1 MQAEMPKIICRTFKL
16 LNMNIIVTGASGGVG
31 RATAKILADIPGNKV
46 IVIARNGM
54 KIQALSGECNIKRQ
68 ETVVQPVQFDLATGD
83 IEQLAGQINRQFGR
97 IDVLIN
103 NAGSMLNKPVGSITS
118 SEVDEVFN
126 VNFKAPLLLTQ
137 ALLPLMNEGAH
148 VVNISSMGGVQGSV
162 KFPGL
167 SVYSASKGAL
177 VVLTE
182 CLALELA
189 EKKISVNCLAFG
201 AVQTEML
208 ARAFPGYQAPLSAEQ
223 MAEFVADF
231 AMNGHRFFNGKVLPV
246 SLSTP

>member
-1 MQAEMPKIICRTFKL
+1 
-16 LNMNIIVTGASGGVG
+16 MNIIITGASAGIG
-31 RATAKILADIPGNKV
+31 RATAKVLADIPGNKV

-54 KIQALSGECNIKRQ
+54 KIQALAGECNIKHH
-68 ETVVQPVQFDLATGD
+68 ETVMQPIQFDLANGD
-83 IEQLAGQINRQFGR
+83 MEQLVAQINRQFGR

-103 NAGSMLNKPVGSITS
+103 NAGAMLNKPFGGITA
-118 SEVDEVFN
+118 SEVDDVFN
-126 VNFKAPLLLTQ
+126 VNVKAPLLLTQ
-137 ALLPLMNEGAH
+137 ALLPIMNEGAH
-148 VVNISSMGGVQGSV
+148 VLNISSMGGVQGSA

-208 ARAFPGYQAPLSAEQ
+208 ALAFPGYQAPLSAEK